1 MKYFYIFIILLITV
15 VFPLSGENNN
25 LYYSLQDIF
34 SYNAD
39 PNTGLTIF
47 PTLQIPLGG
56 KYEGMGTA
64 FTAVSDDL
72 GFLEANPSA
81 SSTLKDTQLA
91 FLHHSW
97 IADSNI
103 EGVLYSVRINDLGI
117 GLGGKFLY
125 LPFTAYNDW
134 AERKGKGTISESVAT
149 LNVSYNF
156 FSNYYFY
163 GLSVGSN
170 IKIAYRN
177 IPASI
182 YAGQSAFSIMA
193 DFGILSRFNFLK
205 YYFARSKN
213 FSVGLVVKNLGPFV
227 QQEPLPTVATA
238 GIAYSPIRPLTLA
251 FDFNYPFSFDQQNFP
266 AEKWN
271 IAGGINVNITNFL
284 SLQGGF
290 HLKSDTPGVSVGTV
304 LDLGTVSFITN
315 YNLDLSGKLNP
326 LDKFSVEAKL
336 NLGDMGRAL
345 KQTKADE
352 LYLNGVE
359 AYANGN
365 NAEAIKYWEK
375 VLKIDPEYIPARE
388 NIEIAKK
395 ALELQKKMEE
405 KQKVGE

>member
-1 MKYFYIFIILLITV
+1 MKYFYIFIIFIMVALSPLI
-15 VFPLSGENNN
+15 GEDNS

-34 SYNAD
+34 EFNAD
-39 PNTGLTIF
+39 PNTGLTVF
-47 PTLQIPLGG
+47 PTLEIPLGG

-64 FTAVSDDL
+64 FTAVADDL
-72 GFLEANPSA
+72 GFLESNPSGG
-81 SSTLKDTQLA
+81 STLKETQLA

-103 EGVLYSVRINDLGI
+103 EGVLYSMRINNLGI

-134 AERKGKGTISESVAT
+134 AERKSKGTISESIAT

-163 GLSVGSN
+163 GLSLGSN
-170 IKIAYRN
+170 IKVAYRN
-177 IPASI
+177 IPAAI
-182 YAGQSAFSIMA
+182 YAGQSAFSVMA
-193 DFGILSRFNFLK
+193 DVGILSRFNFLK
-205 YYFARSKN
+205 YFFARSKN
-213 FSVGLVVKNLGPFV
+213 FSIGLVVKNIGPFV
-227 QQEPLPTVATA
+227 QQEPLPTMATA
-238 GIAYSPIRPLTLA
+238 GIAYSPIRPLTFA
-251 FDFNYPFSFDQQNFP
+251 FDFNYPFSFNQADFP

-290 HLKSDTPGVSVGTV
+290 HLKSDNPSISIGTV
-304 LDLGTVSFITN
+304 LDLNTVSFVTN
-315 YNLDLSGKLNP
+315 YNLDLSGRLNP

-336 NLGDMGRAL
+336 NLGDRGRASR
-345 KQTKADE
+345 QAKADE

-359 AYANGN
+359 AYAHGN
-365 NAEAIKYWEK
+365 NAEAIKYWEM
-375 VLKIDPEYIPARE
+375 VLQIDPEYIPARE

-395 ALELQKKMEE
+395 ALELQKQMEE
-405 KQKVGE
+405 KQRVGE